1 MCVHMYDITE
11 SRLVHTFSLPEVRFL
26 LEFVLGVSKSRSSLV
41 DFVTDF
47 GEDTTSYI
55 ATYC

>member
-1 MCVHMYDITE
+1 MYDITE

-55 ATYC
+55 ATHC